1 MATIDLTT
9 LNWKNGGANYVL
21 TSVGTVN
28 KEIKL
33 PKWAKLV
40 TVQAVA
46 QGIKVSYEGTDG
58 ASPVAAAFPQ
68 AVGSIIQYNPVQTS
82 SDRYMYLA
90 GQASTATIFLI
101 FE

>member
-9 LNWKNGGANYVL
+9 LNWKNGGANHVL
-21 TSVGTVN
+21 TGVGTTN

-40 TVQAVA
+40 TVQAVSQA
-46 QGIKVSYEGTDG
+46 IKVSYVGTDG
-58 ASPVAAAFPQ
+58 ASPVGAAFPQ
-68 AVGSIIQYNPVQTS
+68 AVNSIIQYNPVQTS
-82 SDRYMYLA
+82 SDRYMYIA
-90 GQASTATIFLI
+90 ASASTATIYLI